1 MKILLAT
8 DGSDSAQVAL
18 ELVHSIDWPDG
29 STIRVISVI
38 EPAETALSGAW
49 MPALAQDLERQAED
63 LLTSA
68 RSAVEHAA
76 GKLARDGLTIEH
88 EVFEGRPGSC
98 IVEDAAHF
106 AADLIVIGSR
116 GHGTIGSMLLGSV
129 SAEVAD
135 HAPCPVLVARGP
147 RLTRLILGADGS
159 EYARAAEQWLE
170 RWPIFGKT
178 AIEVASVAPV
188 GASWARGLALSAYS
202 PSAAEYAESD
212 RLQVDDHQHVAD
224 ASAQHLRAAGLRAEA
239 HVAEGDPAHELIRI
253 AAADAA
259 DGIVIGTHGR
269 TGLKRLIM
277 GSVARNV
284 MLHARCSVLIVR
296 PTQEKAAA

>member
-8 DGSDSAQVAL
+8 DGSESAEIAL
-18 ELVHSIDWPDG
+18 ELVHSIDWPSG
-29 STIRVISVI
+29 STIRVISVF

-49 MPALAQDLERQAED
+49 TPALAQDVEHQAED

-68 RSAVEHAA
+68 RATTQHAVSYLQRA
-76 GKLARDGLTIEH
+76 GLTVEN
-88 EVFEGRPGSC
+88 EVFEGRPGTC
-98 IVEDAAHF
+98 IVEDAARF
-106 AADLIVIGSR
+106 GADLIVVGSR
-116 GHGTIGSMLLGSV
+116 GHGPIGSMLLGSV

-159 EYARAAEQWLE
+159 EYARAAEEWLE
-170 RWPIFGKT
+170 RWPIFGQT
-178 AIEVASVAPV
+178 AIEVTSVAPV

-202 PSAAEYAESD
+202 PSAAEYVESD
-212 RLQVDDHQHVAD
+212 RLQVADHQHLAE
-224 ASAQHLRAAGLRAEA
+224 ASAEHLRAAGLRAAA
-239 HVAEGDPAHELIRI
+239 HVAEGDAAHELIRV

-259 DGIVIGTHGR
+259 DCIVIGTHGR
-269 TGLKRLIM
+269 TGLARLIM

-296 PTQEKAAA
+296 QAQRGAAA

>member
-1 MKILLAT
+1 MKVLLAT
-8 DGSDSAQVAL
+8 DGSESAAIAL

-38 EPAETALSGAW
+38 EPAESALTGAW
-49 MPALAQDLERQAED
+49 MPALAQDLESQAED
-63 LLTSA
+63 LLESA
-68 RSAVEHAA
+68 RTTAEYAA
-76 GKLARDGLTIEH
+76 GYLARDGLSVEH
-88 EVFEGRPGSC
+88 DVFQGRPGSC
-98 IVEDAAHF
+98 IVEDAAIF
-106 AADLIVIGSR
+106 GADLIVIGSR

-135 HAPCPVLVARGP
+135 HAPCPVLVARGS
-147 RLTRLILGADGS
+147 RLTRLVLGADGS
-159 EYARAAEQWLE
+159 EYARAAEAWLE
-170 RWPIFGKT
+170 RWPIFGQT
-178 AIEVASVAPV
+178 AIEVTSVAPV

-212 RLQVDDHQHVAD
+212 RLQISDHQHVAE
-224 ASAQHLRAAGLRAEA
+224 ASAEHLRGAGLRAVA
-239 HVAEGDPAHELIRI
+239 HVAEGDAAHELIRV
-253 AAADAA
+253 AGADAA

-296 PTQEKAAA
+296 EAHKRAAA